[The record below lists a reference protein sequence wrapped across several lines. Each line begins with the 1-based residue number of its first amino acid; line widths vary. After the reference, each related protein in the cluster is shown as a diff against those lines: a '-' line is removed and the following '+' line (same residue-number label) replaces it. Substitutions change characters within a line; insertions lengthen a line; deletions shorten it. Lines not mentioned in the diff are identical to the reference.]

1 MSRDNSRPPP
11 ERDDDV
17 FSSLVAPPDR
27 ALPGQ
32 AIPSGLS
39 GVASTNTT
47 QALPS
52 SSSSSIPPHS
62 TVAAASTA
70 PPSAT
75 TFPVAVSQGGNA
87 ASSIGLLNALG
98 RLDTGEADF
107 EMMDAGGSSGAYIG
121 TSAGAATLPS
131 LVNAASASRGHAAA
145 GNPQAAKSDR
155 EPASAESEKAK
166 KKKQDEERLAQIYE
180 GLSFDGLWDKLS
192 ESLTR
197 MEGDSSAAM
206 ILLPLIESLMVVSKH
221 VATPEA
227 ALALEKEQAASSAR
241 GSVSP
246 SIEQRPQPK
255 TAREQ
260 TSENFFSFTEKHR
273 KILNTMVRANPSLMS
288 GSFSLLVHNPK
299 VLDFDNKR
307 NYFTQQLHKGRREHY
322 TSLNLNVSRQSVFAD
337 SYRFFQR
344 HSGQEIKHGKLA
356 VRFWNE
362 EGVDAGGVT
371 REWFQVLA
379 RAMFNP
385 DYALFAP
392 CAADRTTYQPNR
404 ASAINPNHLAF
415 FSFVGRVIGKA
426 IYDGR
431 LLDAYFTRSFY
442 KHILGKPVDYRDL
455 EAVDPEYFK
464 SLEWMLHNDITDVLD
479 LTFSVDTE
487 EFGETQVIELKPNGQ
502 NVPVTEE
509 NKMEYVRLVTEQRLT
524 LSIRKQIDAF
534 LEGFHDIIP
543 PSLIRIFSEKELELL
558 ISGLPDIDVDEWR
571 NNTELHGY
579 SQSDPVITWFWRA
592 VRSFDQETRAKLLQF
607 VTGTSKV
614 PLEGFA
620 HLQGVSGDQRM
631 NIHKAPGQ
639 DRLPSA
645 HTCFNQ
651 LDMPAY
657 TSFEE
662 LKRNLV
668 LAVTEAQEGFGFA

>member
-1 MSRDNSRPPP
+1 
-11 ERDDDV
+11 
-17 FSSLVAPPDR
+17 
-27 ALPGQ
+27 
-32 AIPSGLS
+32 
-39 GVASTNTT
+39 
-47 QALPS
+47 
-52 SSSSSIPPHS
+52 
-62 TVAAASTA
+62 
-70 PPSAT
+70 
-75 TFPVAVSQGGNA
+75 
-87 ASSIGLLNALG
+87 
-98 RLDTGEADF
+98 
-107 EMMDAGGSSGAYIG
+107 
-121 TSAGAATLPS
+121 
-131 LVNAASASRGHAAA
+131 
-145 GNPQAAKSDR
+145 
-155 EPASAESEKAK
+155 
-166 KKKQDEERLAQIYE
+166 
-180 GLSFDGLWDKLS
+180 
-192 ESLTR
+192 
-197 MEGDSSAAM
+197 
-206 ILLPLIESLMVVSKH
+206 MVVSKH

-227 ALALEKEQAASSAR
+227 ASALESGDQTSAR

-246 SIEQRPQPK
+246 KLEPRSTPK

-260 TSENFFSFTEKHR
+260 MSENFFTFTERHR

-322 TSLNLNVSRQSVFAD
+322 TTLNLNVSRQSVFAD
-337 SYRFFQR
+337 SFRFFQR
-344 HSGQEIKHGKLA
+344 HSGPEIKHGKLT
-356 VRFWNE
+356 VRFWHE

-415 FSFVGRVIGKA
+415 FNFVGRVIGKA
-426 IYDGR
+426 IYDSR

-442 KHILGKPVDYRDL
+442 KHILGKAVDYRDL

-502 NVPVTEE
+502 NIPVTEE

-543 PSLIRIFSEKELELL
+543 QPLIRIFSEKELELL

-631 NIHKAPGQ
+631 NIHKAPGE

-657 TSFEE
+657 SSFEE